1 MDRLNVT
8 KKFLVLSLV
17 IVMLLSM
24 TGCDSLI
31 LSLNTSKAKKCV
43 ENFIEESDTDFIAA
57 LQKYSLE
64 EITPAGMIDEQKELF
79 DTYGICEFE
88 IDSVELDDE
97 ENMDTAV
104 CKLNVTYKKF
114 SKVIEDM
121 PEAVLSDYAR
131 KLKKLKNSNET
142 FKLKMSFN
150 DGEWMFDDLTD
161 LYETLCMPYEMITIL
176 DENGTALNPNAEYYG
191 KKIVSSLW
199 YDPIYS
205 IPLDGNK
212 VTSPVAIQC
221 AFYFNRPVTDTF
233 EARLLDSKGKTIST
247 KEITM
252 DISVICICD
261 FSLEYVGVDKF
272 DASTYKIGLYFNNE
286 EICVIDESLSVQ

>member
-1 MDRLNVT
+1 MRQ
-8 KKFLVLSLV
+8 LVLSLV

-97 ENMDTAV
+97 ENMDHAV
-104 CKLNVTYKKF
+104 CKLNVNYKKF

-161 LYETLCMPYEMITIL
+161 LYETLCMPYEMTTIL

-199 YDPIYS
+199 YDPIY
-205 IPLDGNK
+205 
-212 VTSPVAIQC
+212 
-221 AFYFNRPVTDTF
+221 
-233 EARLLDSKGKTIST
+233 
-247 KEITM
+247 
-252 DISVICICD
+252 
-261 FSLEYVGVDKF
+261 
-272 DASTYKIGLYFNNE
+272 
-286 EICVIDESLSVQ
+286 